1 MQKVA
6 KGLHKSA
13 QLKQKK
19 SGEMFMNEEK
29 SNLGRMYARKK
40 SRKETRM
47 YARGV
52 GSNQGKMN
60 ERSQ

>member
-1 MQKVA
+1 
-6 KGLHKSA
+6 
-13 QLKQKK
+13 
-19 SGEMFMNEEK
+19 MFMNEEK

-52 GSNQGKMN
+52 GSN
-60 ERSQ
+60 